1 MENNEFHS
9 DRNNESPKPLRKLPR
24 LNNSGNHAK
33 HEAVSN
39 EYHGRYEAD
48 PNEYHGKYEAD
59 PNEYH
64 GKYEAAPHEYHGKYE
79 ADPDEYHGKYEAAP
93 SEYHGKHEAVSHEQ
107 PIRREV
113 LRRES
118 AEEDR
123 IPPKKCAANRI
134 PHDYDDEYDNYDDD
148 NKKRRRKFSFK
159 DAAIKF
165 VAIAATIVVIF
176 GLVLNVPIFVDVKG
190 GGNISLINYFK
201 KQTPMAK
208 EGELDKGSIQNNL
221 NINYDKVDMDYNDGL
236 DLPQLVEGQYSV
248 LFLGFEPD
256 EYNTDIMW
264 IFQFDIGN
272 GKLNILQIPRD
283 TCLPDYTSSVTKK
296 FNSIYTMG
304 NPEIN
309 PPIQRTVNA
318 VQENF
323 GIPIDAYVTT
333 TCPDIV
339 EIIDILGGIPI
350 HIDNEIVFEP
360 KKVIPAGDVVLSGE
374 QSEWFMRFRKEWLQG
389 DIGRMQNQRRFMAAA
404 MNKLMNIVEEEGRLK
419 LYSYIKEIYDK
430 ELMYTDLSVGDIGKI
445 ADFAST
451 ISMEDAQ
458 VNMVPGEDAIFYAAD
473 GNAYSVYSV
482 HKQATI
488 DLLNKYYRP
497 YQTDMTEYDTS
508 IVELVTDYSYN
519 LYDDTGITLEE
530 LETATEPPRDPNVQ
544 GWQKEG

>member
-9 DRNNESPKPLRKLPR
+9 SRNNGSPKPLRKLPR
-24 LNNSGNHAK
+24 LNDGEYHGK
-33 HEAVSN
+33 HEAFSN

-48 PNEYHGKYEAD
+48 HGEYHGKYEAS
-59 PNEYH
+59 
-64 GKYEAAPHEYHGKYE
+64 PHEYHGKYE
-79 ADPDEYHGKYEAAP
+79 ADSHEYHGKYEAAP
-93 SEYHGKHEAVSHEQ
+93 SEYHGKYEAETTAYHGKHEAPSHEYRGSYE
-107 PIRREV
+107 PVRRK
-113 LRRES
+113 S
-118 AEEDR
+118 AEAYDIQPKRRTDER
-123 IPPKKCAANRI
+123 IA
-134 PHDYDDEYDNYDDD
+134 HGYDDDYDAYDDD
-148 NKKRRRKFSFK
+148 NENYHKKFSFK

-165 VAIAATIVVIF
+165 VSIVATIVVIF
-176 GLVLNVPIFVDVKG
+176 GLVLNMPIFVDVKD

-208 EGELDKGSIQNNL
+208 EGELDKDSIQNNL
-221 NINYDKVDMDYNDGL
+221 NINYDLVDDDYNDGL

-264 IFQFDIGN
+264 IFQFDIGH

-374 QSEWFMRFRKEWLQG
+374 QSEWFMRFRLEWLQG

-482 HKQATI
+482 HKQETI

-508 IVELVTDYSYN
+508 IVELVTDHSYD
-519 LYDDTGITLEE
+519 LYDDTGMTLEE
-530 LETATEPPRDPNVQ
+530 LETATEPARNPNVH
-544 GWQKEG
+544 GWKKEG